1 MLLNRKELWCGAFYL
16 NDIYNS
22 SQSIFAT
29 MIGFVTW
36 PPFCTIVIYKGD
48 QVTKPI
54 IVVKMSCEL
63 LYVIQVKGF
72 LIKSLISYG
81 KVYAASSLR

>member
-1 MLLNRKELWCGAFYL
+1 
-16 NDIYNS
+16 
-22 SQSIFAT
+22 

-48 QVTKPI
+48 QVTKSI
-54 IVVKMSCEL
+54 IYVVMKMSCEL
-63 LYVIQVKGF
+63 LYIIQVKGF

-81 KVYAASSLR
+81 KVYAASSLC